1 VAAELN
7 QRLANRT
14 LYCEAWAQADD
25 WLRLLFDAAGTA
37 PTFQLENLRGLLS
50 SREAAVWPVLQ
61 RQVASEMRLQ
71 RHRASSDAKILQLT
85 LVRLRGPLPEP
96 PR

>member
-1 VAAELN
+1 
-7 QRLANRT
+7 
-14 LYCEAWAQADD
+14 
-25 WLRLLFDAAGTA
+25 
-37 PTFQLENLRGLLS
+37 
-50 SREAAVWPVLQ
+50 VLQ